1 MRSFAGLFL
10 VFLAAAG
17 FGSAQAAPGFLDR
30 TFGDGFGYVRF
41 ADATSAATDTGSAI
55 AVQADGKILVGGAS
69 GIEPGVVVL
78 RYNLNGTLDDSFGTH
93 GAFRWK
99 RDNERS
105 GAQKIIPLADG
116 RIFVFGFAASAE
128 WLWMARLNADGTLDG
143 TFGAGGVAIVRSE
156 GYVAD
161 GRRALVDDR
170 GGIVVI
176 WESRNPLDNRIRI
189 SRFLAPTGAADPGYA
204 FGAGEVVL
212 SGADFGAQ
220 TNLPFGAVFDPQ
232 GRLMVFASAWNAT
245 YNTTLIWRFD
255 RSGFTDTFFGDKGML
270 ALRQPNYA
278 FYGRK
283 WTVVADRGQGYLLV
297 EWTPNGVRLQRFD
310 LAGHVVTS
318 YGAGGTT
325 EFVFNGGA
333 MEPGNA
339 VVRPDGSVI
348 VTGTKQRA
356 GIHEVFVLGVTVS
369 GALDTRLGTDIAQRT
384 YRGTDFGTAPG
395 MTGADL
401 ALAGSDIVI
410 GGTAATTSAGDDIT
424 VLKLLANGAP
434 NPAFAATG
442 RATWNGGGF
451 APEEVE
457 AIWPGA
463 NATLLAL
470 TRTGGA
476 GGAGGAGA
484 AAMWR
489 RFTANGQPDGA
500 YGTGGRR
507 AIAGDWSGDN
517 VRVFTQSDG
526 RIVLARQRSG
536 TAFTNVTTV
545 ARFLADGAVDS
556 SFGSNG
562 TLSIVDDAH
571 DSPVKPG
578 VAQLPSGKLL
588 IATYGDNG
596 LRLRRTSIDGASDLT
611 FGNGTGVVY
620 PPLPGRPQI
629 GYTIAIQADG
639 RILIGASTIVVSQ
652 LPLPQLT
659 LSSDVVVRL
668 LPDGSLDPS
677 FGLRGGVVPLQ
688 IENARDPQIV
698 RIIPLAGG
706 KLLVAGNITRLGA
719 MQFFFVRLNGDGSV
733 DSTYGDHTDGAD
745 GPGPFVFSSVLPTEL
760 SDAALDAQGRL
771 VISGTYAT
779 DRDRATAFVIRFLAD
794 GTIDPTFGGS
804 NRHIF
809 LFERPE
815 ATSGA
820 NALALLGNS
829 IIAGG
834 FNGEYGLLVKLD
846 ADGSAFAPSQSVLEF
861 VNTPL
866 KHYFVTADLAEAAA
880 IEAGSAGAGWQR
892 TGSGFRAW
900 TSKAGIPPEAVPVCR
915 FYGTAGLGPNSHFY
929 TADVRE
935 CEAVRADPGWRY
947 EGIAFYSIVPGTTG
961 CPTGM
966 MPVRRLYNNRFAQND
981 SNHRY
986 TTNPDV
992 VAAMQAQGWTD
1003 EGVVLCSPTN

>member
-1 MRSFAGLFL
+1 MRGFAGLLLL
-10 VFLAAAG
+10 VLLAAAG
-17 FGSAQAAPGFLDR
+17 VGSAHAAPGFLDR
-30 TFGDGFGYVRF
+30 TFGEGFGYVRF
-41 ADATSAATDTGSAI
+41 ADATSAVMDTGSTV
-55 AVQADGKILVGGAS
+55 AVQPDGKILVGGAS
-69 GIEPGVVVL
+69 GVEAGVVVL
-78 RYNLNGTLDDSFGTH
+78 RYNLDGTLDDSFGVH

-105 GAQKIIPLADG
+105 GAQKIVPLADG
-116 RIFVFGFAASAE
+116 RMFVFGYAASAA
-128 WLWMARLNADGTLDG
+128 WLWMARLNANGTLDS
-143 TFGAGGVAIVRSE
+143 TFGTGGVAIVRSE
-156 GYVAD
+156 GYLAD
-161 GRRALVDDR
+161 ARRVLVDDR

-176 WESRNPLDNRIRI
+176 WESQNPFDNRIRI
-189 SRFLAPTGAADPGYA
+189 SRFLASTGAADPGYA

-212 SGADFGAQ
+212 SGALFGAQ
-220 TNLPFGAVFDPQ
+220 TNLPFGASFDPQ

-270 ALRQPNYA
+270 ALQQQNYA
-278 FYGRK
+278 FYGHK
-283 WTVVADRGQGYLLV
+283 WTVVADRGQGFVLV
-297 EWTPNGVRLQRFD
+297 EWTPDGVRLQRFD
-310 LAGHVVTS
+310 LAGQVVTG

-339 VVRPDGSVI
+339 LVRPDGSVI
-348 VTGTKQRA
+348 VTGTRQRA
-356 GIHEVFVLGVTVS
+356 GIHEVFVLGVTAS
-369 GALDTRLGTDIAQRT
+369 GALDTRLGTDIPQRT
-384 YRGTDFGTAPG
+384 YRGSDFGTAPG
-395 MTGADL
+395 MFAADL

-410 GGTAATTSAGDDIT
+410 AGTAATTTAGDDI
-424 VLKLLANGAP
+424 VALKLLPNGAP

-442 RATWNGGGF
+442 RATWNGGGIVS
-451 APEEVE
+451 EEVE
-457 AIWPGA
+457 GIWPGA
-463 NATLLAL
+463 NGTLLTL
-470 TRTGGA
+470 TRTGGI
-476 GGAGGAGA
+476 
-484 AAMWR
+484 AMWR
-489 RFTANGQPDGA
+489 RFTASGQPDAA

-517 VRVFTQSDG
+517 VRVFTQADG

-545 ARFLADGAVDS
+545 ARFLADGAVDTG
-556 SFGSNG
+556 FGSG
-562 TLSIVDDAH
+562 GILTIVDGAH
-571 DSPVKPG
+571 DAPVKPG
-578 VAQLPSGKLL
+578 VAQHPNGKLL

-596 LRLRRTSIDGASDLT
+596 LRLRRTSIEGAPDPT
-611 FGNGTGVVY
+611 FGNGSGVLY

-629 GYTIAIQADG
+629 GYTIAMQGDG
-639 RILIGASTIVVSQ
+639 RIVIGASTIVVAQ
-652 LPLPQLT
+652 LPLPQQT

-706 KLLVAGNITRLGA
+706 KLLVAGNVTRLGA
-719 MQFFFVRLNGDGSV
+719 MQFFFVRLNADGSV

-745 GPGPFVFSSVLPTEL
+745 GPGAFVFSSVLPTEL
-760 SDAALDAQGRL
+760 SDAAIDAQGRL
-771 VISGTYAT
+771 VIGGTYAT

-820 NALALLGNS
+820 NALALVGNA
-829 IIAGG
+829 IVAGG
-834 FNGEYGLLVKLD
+834 FNGEYGLLFKLE
-846 ADGSAFAPSQSVLEF
+846 AEGTALAAIQSVREF
-861 VNTPL
+861 VNTRL
-866 KHYFVTADLAEAAA
+866 GHYFITADPAEATA
-880 IEAGSAGAGWQR
+880 IEAGSAGPGWQR

-915 FYGTAGLGPNSHFY
+915 FYGTPAIGPNSHFY
-929 TADVRE
+929 TADPRE
-935 CEAVRADPGWRY
+935 CDSVRADPGWRY
-947 EGIAFYSIVPGTTG
+947 EGIAFYTIVPGTIG

-992 VAAMQAQGWTD
+992 VSAMQQQGWTD
-1003 EGVVLCSPTN
+1003 EGIVFCSPTT